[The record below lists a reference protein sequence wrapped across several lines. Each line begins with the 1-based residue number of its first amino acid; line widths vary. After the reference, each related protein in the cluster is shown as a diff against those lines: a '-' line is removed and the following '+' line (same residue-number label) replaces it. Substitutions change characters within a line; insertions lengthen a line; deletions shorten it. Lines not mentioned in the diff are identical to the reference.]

1 MKKHNR
7 QRGRPTMQR
16 YLDYDYERAFDT
28 QASMLS
34 ESQIERALRNGKIKS
49 VYATK
54 SIYSGTQLEVEI
66 YPEFTRW
73 SQIPIGRRKPTK
85 EEMQNLNDKNAR
97 KHVIRLLNANFMTGY
112 WITFTYT
119 KEPESLEEA
128 LKDIRNFF
136 RRVNERLKK
145 Q

>member
-1 MKKHNR
+1 MKWILTKRRKMKRYMKKHNR
-7 QRGRPTMQR
+7 QRGRPTIQR
-16 YLDYDYERAFDT
+16 YLDYEYERAFDT

-85 EEMQNLNDKNAR
+85 E
-97 KHVIRLLNANFMTGY
+97 
-112 WITFTYT
+112 
-119 KEPESLEEA
+119 
-128 LKDIRNFF
+128 
-136 RRVNERLKK
+136 
-145 Q
+145 